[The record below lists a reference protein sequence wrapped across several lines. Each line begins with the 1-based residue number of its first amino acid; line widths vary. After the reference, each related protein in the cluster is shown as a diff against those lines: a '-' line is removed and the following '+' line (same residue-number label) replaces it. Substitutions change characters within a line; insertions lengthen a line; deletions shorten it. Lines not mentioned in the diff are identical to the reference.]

1 MNKSVI
7 VFGPAGCG
15 KTTNAVRL
23 AQHFGLN
30 KIADGADLT
39 RPPRHRGW
47 EVDTLYLVQERPTW
61 APEEARRVLEFCDAM
76 ALAKAGVA

>member
-30 KIADGADLT
+30 KIADEADLSSQPT
-39 RPPRHRGW
+39 HRGW
-47 EVDTLYLVQERPTW
+47 ELDTLYLVQERPTW
-61 APEEARRVLEFCDAM
+61 APEEARRVIEFYDAM
-76 ALAKAGVA
+76 ALAKAGAA